1 MSRPVIFRSA
11 AQRDIADA
19 CQWYEARQPGLGAAF
34 LDEIGKVEQLI
45 SADPELFAAVRGE
58 VRRAILHRFPYA
70 VFYVVRPEFVSVVA
84 VLHHARH
91 PRAWQ
96 RGR

>member
-11 AQRDIADA
+11 AQQDIADA
-19 CQWYEARQPGLGAAF
+19 YQWYEARQPNLGAAF
-34 LDEIGKVEQLI
+34 MDEIGKVEQLLGT
-45 SADPELFAAVRGE
+45 DPELFNLMRGE

-70 VFYVVRPEFVSVVA
+70 VFYVVRPDFISVVA

-91 PRAWQ
+91 PQTWQ
-96 RGR
+96 RRG

>member
-1 MSRPVIFRSA
+1 MSRPVVFRA
-11 AQRDIADA
+11 VAQQDIAEA
-19 CQWYEARQPGLGAAF
+19 CQWYEARQPTLGIAF
-34 LDEIGKVEQLI
+34 LDEIGNVEQLI
-45 SADPELFAAVRGE
+45 GANPELFTAVRGE

-96 RGR
+96 RRR

>member
-11 AQRDIADA
+11 AQADIADA
-19 CQWYEARQPGLGAAF
+19 YRWYEARQPHLGAAF
-34 LDEIGKVEQLI
+34 MDEIGKLEQLI
-45 SADPELFAAVRGE
+45 RTNPELFEVIRGD

-70 VFYVVRPEFVSVVA
+70 VFYVVRPEWISVVA

-96 RGR
+96 RRR

>member
-11 AQRDIADA
+11 AQEDIVAA
-19 CQWYEARQPGLGAAF
+19 YRWYEARQPHLGAAF
-34 LDEIGKVEQLI
+34 LDEIDKVEQLV
-45 SADPELFAAVRGE
+45 SSDPELFNVIRGD

-70 VFYVVRPEFVSVVA
+70 VFYVVRPEWISVVA

-91 PRAWQ
+91 PKAWQ
-96 RGR
+96 RRR